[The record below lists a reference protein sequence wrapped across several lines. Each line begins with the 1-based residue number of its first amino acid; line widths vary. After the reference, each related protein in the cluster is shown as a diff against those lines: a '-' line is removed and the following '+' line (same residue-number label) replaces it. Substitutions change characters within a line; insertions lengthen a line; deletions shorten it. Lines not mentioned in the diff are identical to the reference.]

1 MDVLEE
7 HAGLIGRQLHIGKVP
22 EAADAQGDEP
32 VSQRL
37 GHVLGYGEHRHVG
50 VIVGDIF
57 LQLVHG
63 ADSDAADLRAHKG
76 GRDVKG
82 GVDAE
87 AYLIKIKVLQQRV
100 AQVAGADDDDLVAAV
115 DAQNVA
121 DLGAQLRHVVTVAL
135 LAEFAEAAE
144 ILADLGGGDVHLCAQ
159 RVGGDADNTL
169 VIQVVQIAVIAGKPV
184 DHRVGDLL
192 FLHTKT
198 FFWDR
203 MRCGGT

>member
-1 MDVLEE
+1 M
-7 HAGLIGRQLHIGKVP
+7 
-22 EAADAQGDEP
+22 
-32 VSQRL
+32 
-37 GHVLGYGEHRHVG
+37 
-50 VIVGDIF
+50 
-57 LQLVHG
+57 
-63 ADSDAADLRAHKG
+63 
-76 GRDVKG
+76 
-82 GVDAE
+82 
-87 AYLIKIKVLQQRV
+87 
-100 AQVAGADDDDLVAAV
+100 AGADDDDLVAAV

>member
-22 EAADAQGDEP
+22 EAADAQGDKP

-37 GHVLGYGEHRHVG
+37 GHVLGYGEHCHVG
-50 VIVGDIF
+50 VVVGDIF

-87 AYLIKIKVLQQRV
+87 PYLIKIKVLQQRV

-135 LAEFAEAAE
+135 LTEFAEAAE